1 MTDQQYIDA
10 YLTTIKTTTGNTK
23 AVFLVGMVG
32 LVGVGKSTFSQALSA
47 RLGLYVASND
57 TIRRWLN
64 EQGVP
69 GVSPR
74 QDLVQ
79 KIAEASTK
87 YLFTHSISHIL
98 DADLV
103 EYYDTARQ
111 YADRYGAR
119 FFLLH
124 LVAPEQTILS
134 RIEERTAKGDKTGS
148 LAGIEEYKIRHD
160 FHQKLGLPPD
170 ISLTISTEG
179 SMEEGVERAM
189 TFLKDQGAIDSRI

>member
-10 YLTTIKTTTGNTK
+10 YLTTIKTTSKNTK
-23 AVFLVGMVG
+23 VVFLVGMVG

-64 EQGVP
+64 SQGIP
-69 GVSPR
+69 GISPR

-79 KIAEASTK
+79 KIAEASSR
-87 YLFTHSISHIL
+87 YLFAQSISHIL

-103 EYYDTARQ
+103 EYYDRARR
-111 YADRYGAR
+111 YADEFGVR
-119 FFLLH
+119 FFLIH
-124 LVAPEQTILS
+124 LVASEETILS
-134 RIEERTAKGDKTGS
+134 RIEKRTAKGDKTGS
-148 LAGIEEYKIRHD
+148 LAGIEEYKVRHD
-160 FHQKLGLPPD
+160 FHQKLGLPPG

-179 SMEEGVERAM
+179 SIEEEVKRVVA
-189 TFLKDQGAIDSRI
+189 FLKDEGVIDSSI